1 MPKMLHFYVC
11 TVIEPPT
18 FIVVGNN
25 NNYWSLYIKIDFLRV
40 LMCRSNWWLDIK
52 VEREDAVNSNAKEQ

>member
-11 TVIEPPT
+11 IVIEPPT
-18 FIVVGNN
+18 FIVVRNN

-40 LMCRSNWWLDIK
+40 LMYQSNWWLDIK
-52 VEREDAVNSNAKEQ
+52 VEREDAVNSNVKEQ